1 MPLTA
6 NAALPRYGGFFCVPL
21 GRAVIHNRGGI
32 SMKLC
37 GKIVIRH
44 INAPTPDSLDEARRV
59 AIQAL
64 RRQGQRVVLHSSSL
78 QKGAS
83 S

>member
-1 MPLTA
+1 
-6 NAALPRYGGFFCVPL
+6 
-21 GRAVIHNRGGI
+21 
-32 SMKLC
+32 MKLC

-44 INAPTPDSLDEARRV
+44 LNAPTPDSLDEARRV
-59 AIQAL
+59 AVQAL
-64 RRQGQRVVLHSSSL
+64 KRQTGHGLVPSSL